1 MAEENDD
8 ADQNPDFFF
17 FFFNIGGLEKA
28 QVLHQNST

>member
-8 ADQNPDFFF
+8 ADQNPDFF